1 MHRRQLQVV
10 QKVEV
15 KVRQVVHVFQP
26 RRFIGLAKT
35 GVLRNN
41 QVIALCQ
48 CFHEGLDHGC
58 TIGTVQINHGCALA
72 LAANAHPAFFEGDEG
87 FLK

>member
-35 GVLRNN
+35 GVLGND
-41 QVIALCQ
+41 QVVTLCQ
-48 CFHEGLDHGC
+48 GFHEGLDHGG
-58 TIGTVQINHGCALA
+58 TVGTVQIDHGYALA
-72 LAANAHPAFFEGDEG
+72 FAANAHPAFFEGDEG